1 MYLPPAQPI
10 PIPWRGFGGDLG
22 AGVFP
27 AWFGVLS
34 TAWHS
39 DNPLLLID
47 LIVFLVIIYQI
58 NVLMRVQQ
66 MCVKTNFC
74 GFWALEVFHVLLA
87 ALCV

>member
-1 MYLPPAQPI
+1 M
-10 PIPWRGFGGDLG
+10 
-22 AGVFP
+22 
-27 AWFGVLS
+27 WFGVLS